1 MTRRMIDSSSCRNA
15 YFELARPFTLV
26 APALGFISGAL
37 TAVGAAPRESVSP
50 GLLAPALIG
59 SAMAA
64 LLNAGN
70 NALNQIYDLDID
82 RINKPKRPLPTGR
95 VSIAGA
101 WRFTAA
107 TYVLALVL
115 AWLVA
120 PGGRHECFGLVAIA
134 VVCTFLYSVP
144 PFRTKRL
151 GIWANVTIA
160 IPRGVLLKV
169 AGWSSVKTIVGLEPW
184 YIGAIFGLF
193 LLGAT
198 TTKDFADME
207 GDRRGGCRTLPIQYG
222 VRRAAWMISPSFVVP
237 FLMIPIGA
245 WTGVLTGNF
254 RLLELLGTVM
264 TGYGVYVCYLM
275 LRRPEEL
282 AVEENHVSW
291 AHMYRMMFV
300 AQAGF
305 AFAYLL

>member
-1 MTRRMIDSSSCRNA
+1 MKARA
-15 YFELARPFTLV
+15 YLELARPFTLV
-26 APALGFISGAL
+26 APALGFMSGAL
-37 TAVGAAPRESVSP
+37 TAIGAAPRERWSAA
-50 GLLAPALIG
+50 LLLPAIVG
-59 SAMAA
+59 STMAA
-64 LLNAGN
+64 VLNAGN
-70 NALNQIYDLDID
+70 NALNQIYDLEID
-82 RINKPKRPLPTGR
+82 RVNKPKRPLPTR
-95 VSIAGA
+95 RLSIADA
-101 WRFTAA
+101 WWFTLAA
-107 TYVLALVL
+107 YGLALLL

-120 PGGRHECFGLVAIA
+120 PLGRHECFWLVAVA
-134 VVCTFLYSVP
+134 VVCTVLYSVP

-151 GIWANVTIA
+151 GVWANLTIA

-169 AGWSSVKTIVGLEPW
+169 AGWSAVKTIVGVEPW

-245 WTGVLTGNF
+245 SAGVLTGSF
-254 RLLELLGTVM
+254 RLLQLLGGLM
-264 TGYGVYVCYLM
+264 TGYGLYVCYLM
-275 LRRPEEL
+275 LRRPDEL

-300 AQAGF
+300 AQIGF